1 MSNPDAENP
10 ADENELPTEPS
21 VEQEAIEQEVSES
34 EVPTEPESTEPK
46 SATLAEAAQK
56 WNVELSEEQ
65 LTGLDR
71 YCRILWETNLKLNL
85 TRHTDYDK
93 FVSRDVVDSMALEQY
108 LDAGEQVLDLG
119 TGGGVPGIILAIL
132 RDDLEVT
139 LCDSVAKKAKAV
151 ADIVEH
157 LGLSIRV
164 VHAPAQTVLLDS
176 SFNTIVCRAVAP
188 ISKILVWL
196 KPHWDSFEQLLMIKG
211 PNWLAEREDARDKK
225 LFKHVRMT
233 KLNSYPLPGTDSE
246 SVVLQVRK
254 NW

>member
-1 MSNPDAENP
+1 MSD
-10 ADENELPTEPS
+10 
-21 VEQEAIEQEVSES
+21 SE
-34 EVPTEPESTEPK
+34 EIPTEPEPIEPESSEPK
-46 SATLAEAAQK
+46 SATLAEAAAK

-65 LTGLDR
+65 LAGLDR
-71 YCRILWETNLKLNL
+71 YCRVLWETNQKLNL

-93 FVSRDVVDSMALEQY
+93 FVSRDVIDSLALAQY
-108 LDAGEQVLDLG
+108 LDASEQVLDLG

-157 LGLSIRV
+157 LQLPIRV
-164 VHAPAQTVLLDS
+164 VHAPAQAVLLDS
-176 SFNTIVCRAVAP
+176 NFNTIVCRAVAP
-188 ISKILVWL
+188 IAKILTWL

-225 LFKHVRMT
+225 LFKHTRMT
-233 KLNSYPLPGTDSE
+233 KLSSYPLPGTDSE
-246 SVVLQVRK
+246 SVVLQVRR
-254 NW
+254 NR